1 MAKKTASPEAT
12 ESPGGSQ
19 PSAGE
24 AMDERVR
31 RSKTVVLRITSE
43 LLIAKGV
50 SGVTVDEVA
59 RISGVAKTTIYR
71 HWRTRSE
78 LVIDACSLLS
88 TAQLT
93 PDSGRFDHDI
103 TILLLDLAHLLKT
116 AKWPAVLPSLVD
128 AAERDPELAVVYS
141 QIQAKHVA
149 PYLQV
154 IERGKQRGEILPG
167 LDGATMVAALVG
179 PLFYRR
185 WFSREPLDEA
195 FVKIVISHV
204 IADACR

>member
-1 MAKKTASPEAT
+1 MSRKTASQEAT
-12 ESPGGSQ
+12 ESPGGSR

-24 AMDERVR
+24 ATDERVR

-59 RISGVAKTTIYR
+59 RLSGVAKTTIYR

-93 PDSGRFDHDI
+93 PDSGSFEHDI

-154 IERGKQRGEILPG
+154 IERGKQRGEILPK
-167 LDGATMVAALVG
+167 LDSATMVAGLVG

-185 WFSREPLDEA
+185 WFSREALDEA
-195 FVKIVISHV
+195 FVKSVIRNV
-204 IADACR
+204 IADAF